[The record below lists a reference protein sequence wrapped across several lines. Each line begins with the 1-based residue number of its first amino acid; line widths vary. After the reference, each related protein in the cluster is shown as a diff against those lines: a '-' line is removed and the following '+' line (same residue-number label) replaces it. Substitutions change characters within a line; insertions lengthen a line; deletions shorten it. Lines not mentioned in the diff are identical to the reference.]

1 MKNLLQLSTTAA
13 LASAITLAGP
23 MTSAMAQTADF
34 VSANSS
40 TITGEVS
47 ALSHVIMIQI
57 PRPLV
62 LDIGAREQTTLTV
75 PTLSEIV
82 INGQKIAP
90 AQTPVLISVEP
101 TQDKKGAVVR
111 AKGIMLQGKLI
122 AIDANGDLI
131 PSFVVNKKEFNDRVK
146 TAMNLGAVIGNGL
159 AGTMGANMLGQIG
172 ASMGDPTGTNLA
184 NQITSAGGLF
194 GIVGGVF
201 GGGGGKRIIDL
212 QPNSIHVLTVK
223 NPAMIVAQ
231 MIQMNREIAAG
242 NGQIMGAIA
251 SQIQEPEAIDDQQ
264 VANQS
269 EPAKESNTIEQE
281 QALVKDAPLSTEEL
295 PKAAERDVAQA
306 TRKVVQKPAG
316 VF

>member
-13 LASAITLAGP
+13 LASAVTLAGP

-122 AIDANGDLI
+122 AIDANGDRI

-184 NQITSAGGLF
+184 HQITSAGGLF
-194 GIVGGVF
+194 GIVGGMF

-251 SQIQEPEAIDDQQ
+251 GQIQEPDAPASQQ

-269 EPAKESNTIEQE
+269 ESSSESNDIEQ
-281 QALVKDAPLSTEEL
+281 AKVKEAPLSAEGS

-306 TRKVVQKPAG
+306 TREFVQKPAG

>member
-13 LASAITLAGP
+13 LASAVTLAGP

-194 GIVGGVF
+194 GIVGGMF

-231 MIQMNREIAAG
+231 MIQMNRESAAG

-251 SQIQEPEAIDDQQ
+251 GQIQEPDAPASQQ

-269 EPAKESNTIEQE
+269 ESSSESNDIEQ
-281 QALVKDAPLSTEEL
+281 AKVKEAPLSAEGS

-306 TRKVVQKPAG
+306 TREFVQKPAG

>member
-1 MKNLLQLSTTAA
+1 MKTLLQLSSTAA

-23 MTSAMAQTADF
+23 INGAMAQTADF
-34 VSANSS
+34 VSANSNN
-40 TITGEVS
+40 IAGEVS
-47 ALSHVIMIQI
+47 ALSHVMMIQI

-62 LDIGAREQTTLTV
+62 LDIGAREQATLTV

-101 TQDKKGAVVR
+101 TQDKKAAVVR

-122 AIDANGDLI
+122 AIDASGDLI
-131 PSFVVNKKEFNDRVK
+131 PSFVVNKKDFNARVK
-146 TAMNLGAVIGNGL
+146 NAMNLGAVIGNGL

-184 NQITSAGGLF
+184 NQITSSGGLF

-212 QPNSIHVLTVK
+212 QPNSTHVLTVK

-242 NGQIMGAIA
+242 NGQIMGTIA
-251 SQIQEPEAIDDQQ
+251 GQIQEPGTIADQQ
-264 VANQS
+264 VANQN
-269 EPAKESNTIEQE
+269 EPSNERNAIDQE
-281 QALVKDAPLSTEEL
+281 QALTQDTPLSNGES
-295 PKAAERDVAQA
+295 PKAAISDVAQA
-306 TRKVVQKPAG
+306 TREVVQKPAG

>member
-40 TITGEVS
+40 NITGEVS
-47 ALSHVIMIQI
+47 ALSHVMMIQI

-75 PTLSEIV
+75 PTLSEII
-82 INGQKIAP
+82 INGQKVAP

-101 TQDKKGAVVR
+101 THDKKGAVVR

-122 AIDANGDLI
+122 AIDASGDII
-131 PSFVVNKKEFNDRVK
+131 PSFVVNKKEFNERVK
-146 TAMNLGAVIGNGL
+146 SAMNLGAVIGNGL
-159 AGTMGANMLGQIG
+159 AGSMGANMLGQIG

-251 SQIQEPEAIDDQQ
+251 GQIQEPEAIDDQQ

-269 EPAKESNTIEQE
+269 EPTKESITIEQE
-281 QALVKDAPLSTEEL
+281 QAVAKDALLSTEES
-295 PKAAERDVAQA
+295 PKAAESDVAQA
-306 TRKVVQKPAG
+306 TREVVQKPAG